1 MDILRSANA
10 VWQGDLRGG
19 SGKISTDS
27 GALKEDAYSFVTRFE
42 NAPGTNP
49 EELIAAAQAAC
60 LSMALSGNLTA
71 AKMNPQSISTHATVT
86 LEKNEAGFT
95 ITKMR
100 LEVTGRVPGIDE
112 ATFKQ
117 HAEEAEKGCPISRLL
132 RPGLKQVEV
141 IAHLEK

>member
-1 MDILRSANA
+1 MDITRSARA

-19 SGKISTDS
+19 NGKISTDS
-27 GALKEDAYSFVTRFE
+27 GALKDDAYSYATRFE
-42 NAPGTNP
+42 NTPGTNP
-49 EELIAAAQAAC
+49 EELIAGAQAAC
-60 LSMALSGNLTA
+60 LSMALTSNLNQ
-71 AKMNPQSISTHATVT
+71 AKLNPQSITTHAILTM
-86 LEKNEAGFT
+86 EKTEAGFT

-117 HAEEAEKGCPISRLL
+117 HAEEAEKGCPVSRLL

-141 IAHLEK
+141 IARLEK